1 MLAHPLYVVYVLALI
16 PLLCND
22 HLTVGA
28 DGKSSGG
35 GSAGGSG
42 AA

>member
-1 MLAHPLYVVYVLALI
+1 MFLPGFFSF
-16 PLLCND
+16 CND

-28 DGKSSGG
+28 DGKSTGS

-42 AA
+42 AV